1 MSATIVELPT
11 IRLVRDRDG
20 NTKRLTLGFRV
31 ELEHFFF
38 DKLADAGERAGCTV
52 AEIGAALI
60 LHGLA
65 AVEKT
70 TVEELLQ
77 QARAAEAERR

>member
-1 MSATIVELPT
+1 MMTATVVELPT
-11 IRLVRDRDG
+11 IRLARNRAG
-20 NTKRLTLGFRV
+20 TSEHLALGFRV

-38 DKLADAGERAGCTV
+38 DKLTIAAERAGCSV
-52 AEIGAALI
+52 GDMGAALI

-70 TVEELLQ
+70 TVGDLIA
-77 QARAAEAERR
+77 QARAADPA